1 MPIREPEEVKA
12 FLRRL
17 PLAVDAERFTR
28 FVLGFPHKYLAG
40 TRPVEIV
47 RHYALMESLGTRS
60 VVSSIAR
67 EHALWKMCLVAR
79 DRRFLFARIAGSLG
93 CFGQNIVAAE
103 AFTNANALVLD
114 TFSFSD
120 REGRFSEEGE
130 RRRFQAFLEGVIEGR
145 EDLEAALRER
155 LETVSAPDPTLA
167 IEWDD
172 EAHPSATR
180 LRLRGRDRLGLL
192 YLVSRRLSE
201 AGCSIEM
208 AFIET
213 PGDEVRDEFFLTF
226 GGGKLT
232 PEARQEVERALLTPR
247 GSGRSSGTTRP

>member
-1 MPIREPEEVKA
+1 MKA

-40 TRPVEIV
+40 TPPVEIV

-67 EHALWKMCLVAR
+67 ERSLWRMCLVAR

-120 REGRFSEEGE
+120 REGRFGKEGE

-145 EDLEAALRER
+145 EDLEDVLGKRIEA
-155 LETVSAPDPTLA
+155 VSAPDPTLA
-167 IEWDD
+167 LEWDD
-172 EAHPSATR
+172 EAHPTATR
-180 LRLRGRDRLGLL
+180 LGLRGRDRLGLL

-213 PGDEVRDEFFLTF
+213 PGEQVKDEFFLTF
-226 GGGKLT
+226 GGSKLA
-232 PEARQEVERALLTPR
+232 PEARQAVEQALHGP
-247 GSGRSSGTTRP
+247 GV